1 MNREIVFNKNQR
13 GFADIETRE
22 KENGMKILYKD
33 NVVTWYF
40 NQRFD
45 FIAVRDGCKKIR
57 KKSEMYRFPVESV
70 TNLFPIFDDDVE
82 TRNFLY
88 LSPTAGRGRIG
99 VDDKK
104 RKLMFLLEE
113 EAMGK
118 FGALE
123 TMEREAF
130 TEIELGE
137 VMLLRDGSE
146 EELVNL
152 RLVNSDDSVVTDEV
166 AASAEDFLEQ
176 IIMLEEGAWG
186 DN

>member
-1 MNREIVFNKNQR
+1 
-13 GFADIETRE
+13 
-22 KENGMKILYKD
+22 MKILYKD

-45 FIAVRDGCKKIR
+45 FMAVREGSKKIR
-57 KKSEMYRFPVESV
+57 KKPEMYRFPVESV
-70 TNLFPIFDDDVE
+70 TNLFTVFDDDIE

-88 LSPTAGRGRIG
+88 LSPTRGKSRIG

-104 RKLMFLLEE
+104 RKLVFLLEE
-113 EAMGK
+113 EAMGR

-130 TEIELGE
+130 TEIDLGD
-137 VMLLRDGSE
+137 VILLRDDGAE
-146 EELVNL
+146 ETHVKL
-152 RLVNSDDSVVTDEV
+152 RLVNGDGSAVTDEV
-166 AASAEDFLEQ
+166 TASAEALLEK
-176 IIMLEEGAWG
+176 IILLEEGVTD